1 MVPEPWVARAAGS
14 RCEGDTPVSRARV
27 LLVDDHPAILHHLQ
41 RLLAEEFDVV
51 GVAEDGES
59 ALAALAQLKPDVVVL
74 DLSMPD
80 MSGFDIVH
88 QLNQSGSQTRVVFL
102 TVHDDPDFAREAITS
117 GGMGYVVKQSLAS
130 DLVHAIREA
139 LAGRGF
145 VSDWVALE
153 DGL

>member
-1 MVPEPWVARAAGS
+1 M
-14 RCEGDTPVSRARV
+14 SRARL
-27 LLVDDHPAILHHLQ
+27 LLVDDHPAILHHLK

-51 GVAEDGES
+51 GAAEDGES
-59 ALAALAQLKPDVVVL
+59 ALAAIAQLKPDVVVL

-80 MSGFDIVH
+80 LSGFDIVH
-88 QLNQSGSQTRVVFL
+88 RLNELGSETRVVFL

-117 GGMGYVVKQSLAS
+117 GGMGYVLKQCLAS

-145 VSDWVALE
+145 VSDWVSLE